1 MFCTVIKIVN
11 NRDRIFFDTKVDCSF
26 QLHICFG
33 SKLEHTRGNQTWAR
47 IRTSPAAEVEQSM
60 SLPGTERIT
69 VSLLSTCEQSVVWT
83 IVTAFTSWEWGFQD
97 PLLPQDE
104 APQFSREAGLS
115 SLSPPTTEF
124 WDSPLGL
131 VKWTLSAWVGLECPE
146 SKKRD
151 SCDRKLRLRD
161 GLRLWLDAMTGC
173 WDCCCVDT
181 EQRVS
186 VLGLNT
192 PAELARDL

>member
-1 MFCTVIKIVN
+1 MCG
-11 NRDRIFFDTKVDCSF
+11 C
-26 QLHICFG
+26 L
-33 SKLEHTRGNQTWAR
+33 KLEHRIDNHTWAS

-83 IVTAFTSWEWGFQD
+83 IVTALTSWGCGFHD

-104 APQFSREAGLS
+104 APHPSREAGLS

-124 WDSPLGL
+124 CDSPLGL
-131 VKWTLSAWVGLECPE
+131 VKWTLSAWVGRECPE
-146 SKKRD
+146 SKNRD
-151 SCDRKLRLRD
+151 SWDRKLRLRD
-161 GLRLWLDAMTGC
+161 GLRLWLETMTGG
-173 WDCCCVDT
+173 WDCCWVET

-186 VLGLNT
+186 VLGLST